1 MRKGDGGMLEQLYEW
16 IRGIAYFMVFAAM
29 LDHVVPGEDYRKYI
43 RFFTGL
49 LLVVLLV
56 TPLLKLAGMGGEIL
70 SLYRGS
76 AYTEELEQIRE
87 AGAYFQDIGS
97 AEDPGGVRQEEER
110 RDGEGNIHVEDIRI
124 EE

>member
-1 MRKGDGGMLEQLYEW
+1 MDPRD
-16 IRGIAYFMVFAAM
+16 RVFHGFCRHAGPCGA
-29 LDHVVPGEDYRKYI
+29 GEDYRKYI

-87 AGAYFQDIGS
+87 AGAYFQDIGIC
-97 AEDPGGVRQEEER
+97 GGFRGSVAGGRKKR
-110 RDGEGNIHVEDIRI
+110 RGGEHPCGRYQN
-124 EE
+124 

>member
-1 MRKGDGGMLEQLYEW
+1 MLEQLYEW

-76 AYTEELEQIRE
+76 TYTEELEQIRE

-97 AEDPGGVRQEEER
+97 AGDPGDVRQEEEG